1 MTNAITLVE
10 PTRILQRS
18 NLPSSKPAEID
29 KATSLKLDDVSVKSK
44 SWEDLRRQLLGNN
57 IFIENRN
64 FGEHLFQR
72 SKRSI
77 KKLKPTN
84 SRQVLLSCKLQNYN
98 LAIMSDGKVKGL
110 KNQTSP
116 FGMYIYYIIQ
126 FFLSSEA
133 ISLLYTQNTI
143 TNNHYEN

>member
-18 NLPSSKPAEID
+18 NLLSAKPTEND
-29 KATSLKLDDVSVKSK
+29 KATSLKLNHVSVKSK
-44 SWEDLRRQLLGNN
+44 SWDDLRRQLLGNN
-57 IFIENRN
+57 KTPSSNIFIKNQN

-72 SKRSI
+72 SKRSV
-77 KKLKPTN
+77 KMPKPTN

-116 FGMYIYYIIQ
+116 FGMYIYICLI
-126 FFLSSEA
+126 LHN
-133 ISLLYTQNTI
+133 SL
-143 TNNHYEN
+143 